1 MEYFTNINLDFR
13 RQVRPFFLDPIT
25 GNPSP
30 KKKYYDIATYIVTQ
44 LTFSF
49 TTTPFLVLS
58 FSDSFLAW
66 SRVYLYAFVW
76 TVGSLIFFAS
86 PAKVMLKKQLEKR
99 TGKAS
104 AKLVRTLS
112 TDSLSGG
119 HPILGISKDPEGDLN
134 EAVTEIRAEV
144 EARQRKMKATPKE
157 L

>member
-1 MEYFTNINLDFR
+1 M
-13 RQVRPFFLDPIT
+13 
-25 GNPSP
+25 
-30 KKKYYDIATYIVTQ
+30 TQ

-104 AKLVRTLS
+104 AKLVRTSS

-134 EAVTEIRAEV
+134 EAVMEIRAEV
-144 EARQRKMKATPKE
+144 EARQRKMRATPKE